1 MSSQAIIQSLQP
13 ILGPDKLVE
22 LDYAATGCHLR
33 AEAQPDQMPAV
44 AAAMLEQKFYLE
56 SLTAL
61 DLVETF
67 EVVYHFASFYELCR
81 LVVHVP
87 LAMGVDVP
95 TISQVYPSADWFERE
110 VWEMFGINFSGHPNL
125 KNLILPEDADYH
137 PLLKDFVASS

>member
-1 MSSQAIIQSLQP
+1 MPSQTIIQNLQP
-13 ILGPDKLVE
+13 ILGPDKLAEV
-22 LDYAATGCHLR
+22 DYATTGCHLR
-33 AEAQPDQMPAV
+33 AEAQPEAMPAV
-44 AAAMLEQKFYLE
+44 AAAMLEKEFYLE

-61 DLVETF
+61 DLVEAF

-87 LAMGVDVP
+87 LAVGVDAL
-95 TISQVYPSADWFERE
+95 TISSVYPAADWFERE

>member
-1 MSSQAIIQSLQP
+1 MSSQAIIQSLQT
-13 ILGPDKLVE
+13 ILGPDKLME

-33 AEAQPDQMPAV
+33 AEAQPEAMPAV
-44 AAAMLEQKFYLE
+44 AGAMLEQKFFLE

-61 DLVETF
+61 DLVESF

-87 LAMGVDVP
+87 LAVGVEAA
-95 TISQVYPSADWFERE
+95 TISNIYPAADWYERE
-110 VWEMFGINFSGHPNL
+110 VWEMFGITFTGHPNL
-125 KNLILPEDADYH
+125 KNLILPEEADYH

>member
-1 MSSQAIIQSLQP
+1 MSSQNIIQSLEP
-13 ILGPDKLVE
+13 ILGPDRLSE
-22 LDYAATGCHLR
+22 SDYAATGCHLR
-33 AEAQPDQMPAV
+33 AQAQPDQMPAL

-61 DLVETF
+61 DLMGSF

-87 LAMGVDVP
+87 VAVGVDAP
-95 TISQVYPSADWFERE
+95 TISQVYPAADWYERE
-110 VWEMFGINFSGHPNL
+110 VWEFFGITFSGHPNL

>member
-1 MSSQAIIQSLQP
+1 MPSQTIIQNLQP
-13 ILGPDKLVE
+13 ILGPDKLAE

-44 AAAMLEQKFYLE
+44 AGAMLEQKFFLE

-61 DLVETF
+61 DLVESF
-67 EVVYHFASFYELCR
+67 EVVYHFACFYELCR

-87 LAMGVDVP
+87 LAVGVEVP
-95 TISQVYPSADWFERE
+95 TISTVYPAADWFERE
-110 VWEMFGINFSGHPNL
+110 VWEMFGITFSGHPNL
-125 KNLILPEDADYH
+125 KNLILPEDADFH

>member
-1 MSSQAIIQSLQP
+1 MSSQNIIQSLQP
-13 ILGPDKLVE
+13 ILGPDKLAE
-22 LDYAATGCHLR
+22 SDYATTGCHLR
-33 AEAQPDQMPAV
+33 GEAQPDQMPAL

-61 DLVETF
+61 DLMESF

-87 LAMGVDVP
+87 LAVGVDVP
-95 TISQVYPSADWFERE
+95 TISQVYPAADWYERE
-110 VWEMFGINFSGHPNL
+110 VWEFFGITFSGHPNL

>member
-33 AEAQPDQMPAV
+33 AEAQPEAMPAV
-44 AAAMLEQKFYLE
+44 AGAMLEQNFFLE

-61 DLVETF
+61 DLVESF

-87 LAMGVDVP
+87 LAVGVEAP
-95 TISQVYPSADWFERE
+95 TISNIYPAADWFERE
-110 VWEMFGINFSGHPNL
+110 VWEMFGIVFSGHPNL

>member
-1 MSSQAIIQSLQP
+1 MSSQNIIQSLQP
-13 ILGPDKLVE
+13 ILGPDKLAE
-22 LDYAATGCHLR
+22 SDYAATGCHLR
-33 AEAQPDQMPAV
+33 GEAQPDQMPAL
-44 AAAMLEQKFYLE
+44 AATMLEQKFYLE

-61 DLVETF
+61 DLMESF

-87 LAMGVDVP
+87 VAVGVDAP
-95 TISQVYPSADWFERE
+95 TISQVYPAADWYERE
-110 VWEMFGINFSGHPNL
+110 VWEFFGITFSGHPNL